1 VENSNPNLQPPLG
14 RLSSLEHIVRLAST
28 LCGIVSPI
36 SLAVFKLIISS
47 KFVGLLDRKIG
58 RLGSFEDLVHVIRYA
73 PVVREIRAVIHEP
86 ASIYSVSVGIHR
98 R

>member
-73 PVVREIRAVIHEP
+73 PVAVREIRAVIMSPP
-86 ASIYSVSVGIHR
+86 ASTASL
-98 R
+98 